1 MKKYIFLFAIAGI
14 GFTSCLDY
22 DSPGDE
28 IKKTDVLV
36 EDVVYHGKADSID
49 YHRFI
54 SEKGFAMAADTLLPE
69 LGQMLTAQYAMRG
82 GKQGDMPGPHAY
94 QYQFTMCV
102 DNYAGYAVLP
112 HKFAEGTGGSLSST
126 YDINDSYTGGAN
138 GSYSIVRNGLV
149 QMLNHP
155 LVDSIPEFK
164 AFGLLLFDYSSQEVA
179 DIYGPFPYIE
189 YKANKQDH
197 PFVYNDLRDIYRGIV
212 DNLDTINACFAHYS
226 QRPQWYKDRMEA
238 LLKKYDVIGKIH
250 SVENLRL
257 LANSLKLR
265 MAMHVVKV
273 EPALAKRW
281 AEEAVAAGVITSKDQ
296 QAGLFPND
304 IGFTNPLVEISE
316 TWGDTRLNAS
326 FESILESLGHPYLSY
341 LYKKN
346 GEALSN
352 AKTGA
357 LLKKNTRI
365 VGLRAGLLMD
375 AGQSYSVN
383 QREGYSRLD
392 KRVIATAPLYLMKLA
407 EVDFLRAEGALRGW
421 NMGGTAESFY
431 YAGIDAAGLE
441 DPDMPS
447 AYSAL
452 VDDYKKLE
460 KANAYTYVDP
470 MDSLNNIASVT
481 TIGVKWNE
489 ADDNEIKLEKII
501 TQKYITLFPYS
512 FEAWTE
518 VRRTGYP
525 KLFPVLNPDDGD
537 GSLAFG
543 DLIRRAHFPGS
554 AGASVAADIAATGLK
569 ALGGP
574 DLQSTRLWWDVAGAN
589 F

>member
-1 MKKYIFLFAIAGI
+1 MNKYIFLIPLAGMI
-14 GFTSCLDY
+14 FTSCLDF
-22 DSPGDE
+22 DTPGDE
-28 IKKTDVLV
+28 IKKTDVVL
-36 EDVVYHGKADSID
+36 EDVVYHGKADSIN
-49 YHRFI
+49 YWTNI
-54 SEKGFAMAADTLLPE
+54 TEKGFSVATDSLSSE
-69 LGQMLTAQYAMRG
+69 FGQMLTAQYAMRG

-94 QYQFTMCV
+94 QYQFTMCI

-126 YDINDSYTGGAN
+126 YDVNDSYTGGPN
-138 GSYSIVRNGLV
+138 GSYTIVRNGLV
-149 QMLNHP
+149 QLLNHP
-155 LVDSIPEFK
+155 QVDSIPEIK
-164 AFGLLLFDYSSQEVA
+164 AFGLLLFDYSSQEIA

-197 PFVYNDLRDIYRGIV
+197 PFKYNEVRDIYRGIV
-212 DNLDTINACFAHYS
+212 DNIDTINACFSHFS
-226 QRPQWYKDRMEA
+226 MRPKWYQDKVNA
-238 LLKKYDVIGKIH
+238 ILKKYDVITLTH
-250 SVENLRL
+250 SIENLRL
-257 LANSLKLR
+257 FANSLKLR

-273 EPALAKRW
+273 EPTLAKKW
-281 AEEAVAAGVITSKDQ
+281 AEEAVAAGVISSVDQ
-296 QAGLFPND
+296 QVGLYPNR

-326 FESILESLGHPYLSY
+326 FESLLESLNHPYISF

-352 AKTGA
+352 TTTGDV
-357 LLKKNTRI
+357 LKKNTRV
-365 VGLRAGLLMD
+365 VGLRAGILMD

-392 KRVIATAPLYLMKLA
+392 KRAMSLEPLYLMKLA

-431 YAGIDAAGLE
+431 NAGIDVASFD
-441 DPDMPS
+441 DPDIPS
-447 AYSAL
+447 SYSVL
-452 VDDYKKLE
+452 VGDYKTLE
-460 KANAYTYVDP
+460 KPIAYTYKDP
-470 MDSLNNIASVT
+470 MNDANNIESVT
-481 TIGVKWNE
+481 KIGVKWND
-489 ADDNEIKLEKII
+489 ADDNETKLEKII
-501 TQKYITLFPYS
+501 TQKYISLFPYS

-537 GSLAFG
+537 GSLKYG
-543 DLIRRAHFPGS
+543 DLIRRAPFPGS
-554 AGASVAADIAATGLK
+554 TGAAVAADISATGLK

-574 DLQSTRLWWDVAGAN
+574 DLQATRLWWDVATPN